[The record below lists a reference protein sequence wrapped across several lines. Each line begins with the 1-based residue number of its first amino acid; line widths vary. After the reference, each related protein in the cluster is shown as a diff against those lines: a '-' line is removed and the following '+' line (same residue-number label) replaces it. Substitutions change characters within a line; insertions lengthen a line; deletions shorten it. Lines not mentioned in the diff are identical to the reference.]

1 MNKRLRSIAS
11 MLMIAMLMLTG
22 CGSASTVLDYGDAES
37 FEAALNA
44 GENLEGKTVRF
55 YASELHPDSAM
66 GYNVW
71 AGEHLNFI
79 SSRNPDIKEGD
90 IVDVKATEITSTM
103 GSWFIKYEKIG
114 DAVIGDNTITIG
126 AKSSDTTDV
135 AGSKEEATTQ
145 TDDSDK
151 ELKTSADLSEKAEKK
166 ETSATTDV
174 KAELD
179 KIEAVDAGIEVF
191 DQSYGGKRVS
201 AYMAIKNNSS
211 INLRFSDMRFEY
223 VDNDGNLLSVDD
235 MLTCIPEAI
244 KPGQIGYIYSY
255 YHDIEDVDLS
265 NGISFQP
272 DGKTMEAEKFYE
284 IDVSDESFSVGSFM
298 DIKVIGR
305 GANNTSDSHTFAKP
319 GAIFFDSED
328 NVMGFCYGLESFD
341 AGQTK
346 AFEIQGDL
354 LSADYN
360 PKNVSR
366 VEVYIQGNEW

>member
-1 MNKRLRSIAS
+1 MNKKIRSITC
-11 MLMIAMLMLTG
+11 MLMIALLMLTG
-22 CGSASTVLDYGDAES
+22 CGGASTVLDYGDAES

-79 SSRNPDIKEGD
+79 SARNPDIKEGD
-90 IVDVKATEITSTM
+90 TVDVKATEITSSL

-114 DAVIGDNTITIG
+114 NATVGDNTIT
-126 AKSSDTTDV
+126 
-135 AGSKEEATTQ
+135 AGIQPTEKAEVSNTNEDEATQ
-145 TDDSDK
+145 ADNSDK
-151 ELKTSADLSEKAEKK
+151 ELKTSAEISEKEENKK
-166 ETSATTDV
+166 ADASTDV
-174 KAELD
+174 EAELD

-211 INLRFSDMRFEY
+211 INIRFSDMRFEY
-223 VDNDGNLLSVDD
+223 VDNDGKLLSVDD

-244 KPGQIGYIYSY
+244 KPGQVGYIYSY

-284 IDVSDESFSVGSFM
+284 IEVSDESFSVGSYM

-305 GANNTSDSHTFAKP
+305 GANNTSDSHSFAKP
-319 GAIFFDSED
+319 GAIFFDSND
-328 NVMGFCYGLESFD
+328 KVMGFCYGLESFD

-354 LSADYN
+354 LSGDYN